1 VQSQST
7 SQRLQQG
14 ISGDWSVR
22 MADSV
27 MKRRPLLL
35 DSWHYEAGVA
45 LSAIKQV
52 YLKTQDERYFEYI
65 KRNMDEF
72 INPDGTINTYYL
84 PEYNLDHINQGKTL
98 FFLYQT
104 TGNESYK
111 KAAYL
116 LRKQLQSQ
124 PRTSEGGF
132 WHKLKYPH
140 QMWLDG
146 VYMAG
151 PFYAEFAQTFDEPE
165 GFDDVAHQIILLE
178 SHACD
183 KKTGLMYHAW
193 DESRNQVWAHPETGC
208 SPNFWG
214 RAFGWYMMAIVDVLD
229 FLPED
234 HPQRKA
240 IIDIFERSV
249 EALTDVQN
257 PETGLWYQILDRGDL
272 PGNYLEA
279 SASCMNV
286 YAIAK
291 AVRKEYIA
299 SSHLEVAQKGYQGIL
314 DKFIE
319 VDGHGL
325 VHLHWICR
333 VAGLDQYRDGS
344 IEYYLKENVVTDDY
358 KGIGPFIMASLE
370 LENF

>member
-1 VQSQST
+1 MQTQST
-7 SQRLQQG
+7 SPHLQPG
-14 ISGDWSVR
+14 TPRDWSVR
-22 MADSV
+22 MANSV
-27 MKRRPLLL
+27 MKRRPLLM
-35 DSWHYEAGVA
+35 DKWHYEAGVA
-45 LSAIKQV
+45 LSAMKQV
-52 YLKTQDERYFEYI
+52 WLKTQEERYFEYI

-72 INPDGTINTYYL
+72 IEPDGAIKTYYL
-84 PEYNLDHINQGKTL
+84 GDYNLDQINQGKTL
-98 FFLYQT
+98 FLLYQT

-151 PFYAEFAQTFDEPE
+151 PFYAEFAQAFDEPE
-165 GFDDVAHQIILLE
+165 GFDDVARHILLVA
-178 SHACD
+178 SHARD
-183 KKTGLMYHAW
+183 EKTGLMYHAW
-193 DESRNQVWAHPETGC
+193 DESRTQVWANPATGC

-214 RAFGWYMMAIVDVLD
+214 RALGWYLMAIVDVLD

-234 HPQRKA
+234 HPRRNE
-240 IIDIFERSV
+240 IIDVFERSV
-249 EALTDVQN
+249 EALTNVQDA
-257 PETGLWYQILDRGDL
+257 ETGLWYQVLDRGDL

-279 SASCMNV
+279 SASGMNV

-291 AVRKEYIA
+291 AVRKGYIA
-299 SSHLEVAQKGYQGIL
+299 SSHLAVARKGYQGIL
-314 DKFIE
+314 DKFID
-319 VDGHGL
+319 VDAHGL
-325 VHLHWICR
+325 VHLHWICS

-358 KGIGPFIMASLE
+358 KGVGPFIMAGLE
-370 LENF
+370 LESL

>member
-1 VQSQST
+1 MQTQST
-7 SQRLQQG
+7 SQNPQE
-14 ISGDWSVR
+14 DWSLR
-22 MADSV
+22 MAESII
-27 MKRRPLLL
+27 KRHPLLM
-35 DSWHYEAGVA
+35 DRWHYEAGVA

-52 YLKTQDERYFEYI
+52 YLKTQQDRYLEYI
-65 KRNMDEF
+65 KRNIDEF
-72 INPDGTINTYYL
+72 VEANGTIKTYYL
-84 PEYNLDHINQGKTL
+84 DDYNLDQINQGKTL
-98 FFLYQT
+98 FFLYQV
-104 TGNESYK
+104 TGHESYK

-124 PRTSEGGF
+124 PRTGEGGF

-151 PFYAEFAQTFDEPE
+151 PFYAEFAQTFNESQ
-165 GFDDVAHQIILLE
+165 GFDDVARHILLLA
-178 SHACD
+178 SHTRD
-183 KKTGLMYHAW
+183 EKTGLMYHAW
-193 DESRNQVWAHPETGC
+193 DESRNQIWANPKTGC

-229 FLPED
+229 TLPKN
-234 HPQRKA
+234 HAQRKA
-240 IIDIFERSV
+240 IIDVFERSV
-249 EALTDVQN
+249 EALAQVQD
-257 PETGLWYQILDRGDL
+257 PQTGLWYQILDRGDL
-272 PGNYLEA
+272 PGNYLES

-291 AVRKEYIA
+291 AVRNKYID
-299 SSHLEVAQKGYQGIL
+299 SSYLPLAQKGYQGIL
-314 DKFIE
+314 DQFID

-333 VAGLDQYRDGS
+333 VAGLDRYRDGS

-358 KGIGPFIMASLE
+358 KGVGPFIMASLE
-370 LENF
+370 IESL